1 LKQVKIAP
9 QRNQLMIIDDS
20 LRARTTVG
28 CHRGRRKIKKDKNKA
43 GVGRAQTDENEIFP
57 NADVS

>member
-1 LKQVKIAP
+1 
-9 QRNQLMIIDDS
+9 MIIDDS